1 MTRKTSKLKTVNK
14 DISTLQV
21 NSKISKPTP
30 ASTMPVPVNKYNTMI
45 KYYLNIRNLINRPT
59 VDIRGVRNLLTKVQ
73 DMEEQNM
80 HPITRDI
87 MERTIHYIIEI
98 NYDEEENT
106 RNDKMDMLAKVLEDV
121 TNVIRS
127 GSYNVQKDIKDIWFA
142 QGKLLE
148 HEPDFDNLVDITRL
162 ITEATINLL
171 FNTKRASLHPHW
183 ISSDEEE
190 EEEMEPNPEDDHDEI
205 IFLDEISEENNLQ
218 DETREENN
226 LYWTDH

>member
-1 MTRKTSKLKTVNK
+1 
-14 DISTLQV
+14 
-21 NSKISKPTP
+21 
-30 ASTMPVPVNKYNTMI
+30 MI
-45 KYYLNIRNLINRPT
+45 EQYLNIRNLINRPK

-73 DMEEQNM
+73 EMEEQNL

-87 MERTIHYIIEI
+87 VERTIYYIIEI

-121 TNVIRS
+121 TNVIKS
-127 GSYNVQKDIKDIWFA
+127 GSYNIQQEIKDIWLA

-171 FNTKRASLHPHW
+171 FNTKKASLYPHW
-183 ISSDEEE
+183 ISSDEEDE
-190 EEEMEPNPEDDHDEI
+190 EEELGPNPEDDHDEI
-205 IFLDEISEENNLQ
+205 IFLDEIIEENNPQDEINEENNLQ
-218 DETREENN
+218 NECNEENN

>member
-1 MTRKTSKLKTVNK
+1 
-14 DISTLQV
+14 
-21 NSKISKPTP
+21 
-30 ASTMPVPVNKYNTMI
+30 MPVPVNKYNTMI
-45 KYYLNIRNLINRPT
+45 EYYLNIRNLINRPA

-73 DMEEQNM
+73 QMEEQNM

-87 MERTIHYIIEI
+87 VERTIYYIIEI

-106 RNDKMDMLAKVLEDV
+106 RNDKMDMLAKTLEEV

-127 GSYNVQKDIKDIWFA
+127 GTYNVEKDINNIWIE

-171 FNTKRASLHPHW
+171 FNTTRASLHPHW

-190 EEEMEPNPEDDHDEI
+190 EEEIENPEFDHDEI
-205 IFLDEISEENNLQ
+205 RFSDENNEANNLP
-218 DETREENN
+218 DENNEANN

>member
-1 MTRKTSKLKTVNK
+1 
-14 DISTLQV
+14 
-21 NSKISKPTP
+21 
-30 ASTMPVPVNKYNTMI
+30 MI
-45 KYYLNIRNLINRPT
+45 EYYLNIRNLINRPA
-59 VDIRGVRNLLTKVQ
+59 VDIRGVRNLLTQVQ
-73 DMEEQNM
+73 RMEEQNM

-87 MERTIHYIIEI
+87 VERVIYYIIEI

-106 RNDKMDMLAKVLEDV
+106 RNDKMDMLAKTLEEV

-127 GSYNVQKDIKDIWFA
+127 GSYNVEKDINNIWIE

-171 FNTKRASLHPHW
+171 FNTTRASLHPHW
-183 ISSDEEE
+183 VSSDEEE
-190 EEEMEPNPEDDHDEI
+190 EEAEDQQEEYDHDEI
-205 IFLDEISEENNLQ
+205 RFSDENNEANNLP
-218 DETREENN
+218 DENNEENN

>member
-1 MTRKTSKLKTVNK
+1 
-14 DISTLQV
+14 
-21 NSKISKPTP
+21 
-30 ASTMPVPVNKYNTMI
+30 MPVPVHKYNTMI
-45 KYYLNIRNLINRPT
+45 EYYLNVRNLINRPA
-59 VDIRGVRNLLTKVQ
+59 VDIRGLRNLLTQVQ
-73 DMEEQNM
+73 QMEEQNM

-87 MERTIHYIIEI
+87 VEQIIYYIIEI

-106 RNDKMDMLAKVLEDV
+106 RNDKMDMLAKTLEEV

-127 GSYNVQKDIKDIWFA
+127 GSYNIEKDINDIWIE

-171 FNTKRASLHPHW
+171 FHTTRASLHPHW
-183 ISSDEEE
+183 VSSDEEE
-190 EEEMEPNPEDDHDEI
+190 EEAENQEEDYDHDEI
-205 IFLDEISEENNLQ
+205 RFSDEDNEA
-218 DETREENN
+218 NN

>member
-1 MTRKTSKLKTVNK
+1 MEETKEQKNFKTEVSQQRHFNP
-14 DISTLQV
+14 STPHT
-21 NSKISKPTP
+21 KATKPPTT
-30 ASTMPVPVNKYNTMI
+30 TMPVPVNKYNTMI
-45 KYYLNIRNLINRPT
+45 EYYLNIRNLINRPA
-59 VDIRGVRNLLTKVQ
+59 VDIRGVRNLLTQVQ
-73 DMEEQNM
+73 QMEEQNM

-87 MERTIHYIIEI
+87 VERVIYYIIEI

-106 RNDKMDMLAKVLEDV
+106 CNDKMDMLAKTLEEV

-127 GSYNVQKDIKDIWFA
+127 GSYNVEKDINNIWIE

-171 FNTKRASLHPHW
+171 FNTTRASLHPHW
-183 ISSDEEE
+183 VSSDEEE
-190 EEEMEPNPEDDHDEI
+190 EEAEDQQEDYDHDEI
-205 IFLDEISEENNLQ
+205 RFLDEDNEA
-218 DETREENN
+218 NN